1 MDALTI
7 IICIQ
12 MHIVTL
18 SHPADLT
25 AKVGEMDKM
34 NSHWHH
40 LGGQCGGGGTQDS
53 DWPSR
58 SGLPPPSRATL
69 TRYFFP
75 KLRLCSSGRIL
86 NVLLE

>member
-40 LGGQCGGGGTQDS
+40 LGGQCGGGAPKTLIG
-53 DWPSR
+53 PR
-58 SGLPPPSRATL
+58 GLACLLPQGPHSHAI
-69 TRYFFP
+69 FF
-75 KLRLCSSGRIL
+75 LSYAFVAQVVS
-86 NVLLE
+86 